1 MPRNNAHAA
10 DARHEL
16 AREPALVG
24 LAALG
29 LNDAAGAASLADA
42 VARAYPVRARRELT
56 SEGRP
61 IAEPRLLLRG
71 WAARVRLLP
80 DGRRQFMSFLLP
92 GDLIGMSAQPQPLA
106 AATVI
111 AVTDVVAC
119 RPPSIEET
127 PALAGAYALSAALD
141 EAYLLAQITRLGRL
155 NAQERIA
162 DLLLELHERLTRNEM
177 AQGNAFDLPLTQEVL
192 ADALGLTSVHVNR
205 MVQQARRDGDL
216 QWKGG
221 RVTLADPA
229 ALARKIGRTPT
240 RVSGM
245 QGVAVA
251 IVAPSA

>member
-1 MPRNNAHAA
+1 MPRNTAHIA
-10 DARHEL
+10 DGRYDL
-16 AREPALVG
+16 AQEPALVRF
-24 LAALG
+24 AALG
-29 LNDAAGAASLADA
+29 LDGAAAATGLSDA

-56 SEGRP
+56 SEGRA

-80 DGRRQFMSFLLP
+80 DGRRQFMSFLVP
-92 GDLIGMSAQPQPLA
+92 GDLIGMNAQPQPLA

-119 RPPSIEET
+119 RPPSIDDA
-127 PALAGAYALSAALD
+127 PALADTYAVSAALD

-162 DLLLELHERLTRNEM
+162 DLLLELHERLTLNGM
-177 AQGNAFDLPLTQEVL
+177 AQGDAFELPLTQEVL

-221 RVTLADPA
+221 RVTLTDPV
-229 ALARKIGRTPT
+229 ALARKIGRTPP
-240 RVSGM
+240 RVSAM
-245 QGVAVA
+245 QDAAAAVTPTA
-251 IVAPSA
+251 